1 MIKKKSA
8 LLNRQDLSE
17 LVSWKAIP
25 LLKEYMTRFDNIKPR
40 KYSQHSVRMQKKVR
54 KALIR
59 ARELGLLA
67 YTQ

>member
-1 MIKKKSA
+1 MIKKKSN
-8 LLNRQDLSE
+8 LLNRQDLSD
-17 LVSWKAIP
+17 LISWKAIP

-40 KYSQHSVRMQKKVR
+40 KYSQHSVRIQKKVR
-54 KALIR
+54 KSLIR